1 MFLLRT
7 AFWIGVVLALL
18 PTFGPKQSAP
28 QAAGVGTTEAVTA
41 ASATF
46 ADMIQFCNRQ
56 PDACA
61 AGAQFASAF
70 GQRAQAGAKMLYE
83 IVGDKARQDGRR
95 RRRRGRPDG
104 KRQVL
109 AEHVDIGRP
118 RAGLARS
125 APQGQGLALVLL
137 RQEARDLHPSLEE
150 AKGGD
155 RGP

>member
-28 QAAGVGTTEAVTA
+28 QAAVVGAAEAMTA

-83 IVGDKARQDGRR
+83 IVGEKLAKVDG
-95 RRRRGRPDG
+95 GAD
-104 KRQVL
+104 
-109 AEHVDIGRP
+109 AAD
-118 RAGLARS
+118 
-125 APQGQGLALVLL
+125 AP
-137 RQEARDLHPSLEE
+137 ARDAKPSQSTLTS
-150 AKGGD
+150 ADLAPAWRSPHRKDKGSL
-155 RGP
+155 

>member
-1 MFLLRT
+1 MMFLLRT

-28 QAAGVGTTEAVTA
+28 QAAGAGATEAVTV

-61 AGAQFASAF
+61 AGAQFASVF

-83 IVGDKARQDGRR
+83 IVGEKLAKADAG
-95 RRRRGRPDG
+95 
-104 KRQVL
+104 
-109 AEHVDIGRP
+109 AEDVPTG
-118 RAGLARS
+118 GVKLSQSTLTS
-125 APQGQGLALVLL
+125 ADLAL
-137 RQEARDLHPSLEE
+137 AW
-150 AKGGD
+150 
-155 RGP
+155 RGPQRKDKRSL

>member
-28 QAAGVGTTEAVTA
+28 QAAGVGATEAVTA

-83 IVGDKARQDGRR
+83 IVGEKLAKADGGAADAPTGDVKLSQSTLTPADLMPAWHGPQRKDK
-95 RRRRGRPDG
+95 
-104 KRQVL
+104 
-109 AEHVDIGRP
+109 
-118 RAGLARS
+118 S
-125 APQGQGLALVLL
+125 
-137 RQEARDLHPSLEE
+137 SL
-150 AKGGD
+150 
-155 RGP
+155 

>member
-1 MFLLRT
+1 MMFLLRT

-28 QAAGVGTTEAVTA
+28 QAAGVGATQAVTA

-83 IVGDKARQDGRR
+83 IVGDKLAKTDG
-95 RRRRGRPDG
+95 GADAADG
-104 KRQVL
+104 PTGAVKLSQSTL
-109 AEHVDIGRP
+109 TPA
-118 RAGLARS
+118 
-125 APQGQGLALVLL
+125 
-137 RQEARDLHPSLEE
+137 DLELPW
-150 AKGGD
+150 
-155 RGP
+155 RGPHRKDKGSL

>member
-1 MFLLRT
+1 MMFLLRT

-28 QAAGVGTTEAVTA
+28 QAAGVGTTQAVTA

-83 IVGDKARQDGRR
+83 IVGDKLAKTDG
-95 RRRRGRPDG
+95 GADAGDG
-104 KRQVL
+104 PTGNVKLSQSTL
-109 AEHVDIGRP
+109 TPA
-118 RAGLARS
+118 
-125 APQGQGLALVLL
+125 
-137 RQEARDLHPSLEE
+137 DLELPW
-150 AKGGD
+150 
-155 RGP
+155 RGPHRKDKGSL

>member
-1 MFLLRT
+1 MMFLLRT

-61 AGAQFASAF
+61 AGAQFASVF

-83 IVGDKARQDGRR
+83 IVGEKLAKAD
-95 RRRRGRPDG
+95 
-104 KRQVL
+104 
-109 AEHVDIGRP
+109 
-118 RAGLARS
+118 AGAADVPTGGVKLSQSTLTS
-125 APQGQGLALVLL
+125 ADLALAW
-137 RQEARDLHPSLEE
+137 RGTQRKDKGSL
-150 AKGGD
+150 
-155 RGP
+155 

>member
-1 MFLLRT
+1 MMFLLRT

-18 PTFGPKQSAP
+18 PNFAPKQSAP
-28 QAAGVGTTEAVTA
+28 PAVGVGAADAVTA

-83 IVGDKARQDGRR
+83 IVGEKLAKADNGADAAAAPTGTVKLSQNTLTPSD
-95 RRRRGRPDG
+95 
-104 KRQVL
+104 L
-109 AEHVDIGRP
+109 AP
-118 RAGLARS
+118 AW
-125 APQGQGLALVLL
+125 
-137 RQEARDLHPSLEE
+137 
-150 AKGGD
+150 
-155 RGP
+155 RGPHRNNGSL

>member
-28 QAAGVGTTEAVTA
+28 QAAGIGATEAVTA

-56 PDACA
+56 PNACA
-61 AGAQFASAF
+61 AGVQFASAF

-83 IVGDKARQDGRR
+83 IVGEKLTKAEGGAADAPSGDTAPSQTT
-95 RRRRGRPDG
+95 
-104 KRQVL
+104 L
-109 AEHVDIGRP
+109 T
-118 RAGLARS
+118 S
-125 APQGQGLALVLL
+125 ADLAL
-137 RQEARDLHPSLEE
+137 PW
-150 AKGGD
+150 
-155 RGP
+155 RGPHRKDNGSL

>member
-1 MFLLRT
+1 MMFLLRT

-28 QAAGVGTTEAVTA
+28 QAAGVGATEAVTA

-61 AGAQFASAF
+61 AGAQLASAF

-83 IVGDKARQDGRR
+83 IVGEKLAKADG
-95 RRRRGRPDG
+95 GADAADAPTGAVKLSQSTLTAAD
-104 KRQVL
+104 L
-109 AEHVDIGRP
+109 AP
-118 RAGLARS
+118 AW
-125 APQGQGLALVLL
+125 
-137 RQEARDLHPSLEE
+137 
-150 AKGGD
+150 
-155 RGP
+155 RGPQRKDKSSL

>member
-1 MFLLRT
+1 MMFLLRT

-28 QAAGVGTTEAVTA
+28 QAAGVGATEAVTA

-83 IVGDKARQDGRR
+83 IVGEKLAK
-95 RRRRGRPDG
+95 PDG
-104 KRQVL
+104 GADADAPTGDVKLSQSTL
-109 AEHVDIGRP
+109 T
-118 RAGLARS
+118 S
-125 APQGQGLALVLL
+125 ADLAL
-137 RQEARDLHPSLEE
+137 PW
-150 AKGGD
+150 
-155 RGP
+155 RGPHRKDKGSL

>member
-1 MFLLRT
+1 MMFLLRT

-28 QAAGVGTTEAVTA
+28 QAAVVGATEAMTA

-83 IVGDKARQDGRR
+83 IVGEKLAKVDGGADAADATTR
-95 RRRRGRPDG
+95 DA
-104 KRQVL
+104 KLSQSTLTSADL
-109 AEHVDIGRP
+109 APIW
-118 RAGLARS
+118 
-125 APQGQGLALVLL
+125 
-137 RQEARDLHPSLEE
+137 
-150 AKGGD
+150 
-155 RGP
+155 RGPHRKDKGSL

>member
-1 MFLLRT
+1 MMFLLRT

-28 QAAGVGTTEAVTA
+28 QAAGVGATQAVTA

-83 IVGDKARQDGRR
+83 IVGGADAADGPT
-95 RRRRGRPDG
+95 GAVKLSQSTLTP
-104 KRQVL
+104 
-109 AEHVDIGRP
+109 A
-118 RAGLARS
+118 
-125 APQGQGLALVLL
+125 
-137 RQEARDLHPSLEE
+137 DLELPW
-150 AKGGD
+150 
-155 RGP
+155 RGPHRKDKGSL

>member
-1 MFLLRT
+1 MMFLLRT

-28 QAAGVGTTEAVTA
+28 QAAGVGATEAVTV

-61 AGAQFASAF
+61 AGAQFASVF

-83 IVGDKARQDGRR
+83 IVGEKLAKADAG
-95 RRRRGRPDG
+95 
-104 KRQVL
+104 
-109 AEHVDIGRP
+109 AEDVPTG
-118 RAGLARS
+118 GVKLSQSTLTS
-125 APQGQGLALVLL
+125 ADLAL
-137 RQEARDLHPSLEE
+137 AW
-150 AKGGD
+150 
-155 RGP
+155 RGPQRKDKRSL

>member
-1 MFLLRT
+1 MMFLLRT

-28 QAAGVGTTEAVTA
+28 QAAGVGTTQAVTA

-83 IVGDKARQDGRR
+83 IVGDKLAKADG
-95 RRRRGRPDG
+95 
-104 KRQVL
+104 
-109 AEHVDIGRP
+109 
-118 RAGLARS
+118 
-125 APQGQGLALVLL
+125 
-137 RQEARDLHPSLEE
+137 
-150 AKGGD
+150 GGD
-155 RGP
+155 AADAPTGAVRLSQSTLTSADLAPAWRGPQRKDKGSL

>member
-1 MFLLRT
+1 MGRKAKGRTMMFLLRT

-28 QAAGVGTTEAVTA
+28 QAAGVGATEAVTA

-61 AGAQFASAF
+61 AGAQFASVF

-83 IVGDKARQDGRR
+83 IGEKLAKADAG
-95 RRRRGRPDG
+95 
-104 KRQVL
+104 
-109 AEHVDIGRP
+109 AEDVPTG
-118 RAGLARS
+118 GVKLSQSTLTS
-125 APQGQGLALVLL
+125 ADLAL
-137 RQEARDLHPSLEE
+137 AW
-150 AKGGD
+150 
-155 RGP
+155 RGPQRKDKRSL

>member
-1 MFLLRT
+1 MMFLLRT

-28 QAAGVGTTEAVTA
+28 QAAGVAATEVVTA

-61 AGAQFASAF
+61 AGAQFASVV

-83 IVGDKARQDGRR
+83 IVGEKFAKTDGGADATGATTRDANFSQSTLTSADLAPAWRGQHRKDKG
-95 RRRRGRPDG
+95 
-104 KRQVL
+104 
-109 AEHVDIGRP
+109 
-118 RAGLARS
+118 
-125 APQGQGLALVLL
+125 AL
-137 RQEARDLHPSLEE
+137 
-150 AKGGD
+150 
-155 RGP
+155 